1 MLQRGYV
8 SVGVLGLKPKLRW
21 WRWQRQGVGRGGRCA
36 KSTKKNSR
44 RDRWSVLAAV
54 QIALEWARTINLR
67 FRSSPR
73 LPFAFRMLAKTQL
86 FAGFLLLQAQE
97 NPLPKRRKRELVG
110 GLVGGL

>member
-1 MLQRGYV
+1 MAL
-8 SVGVLGLKPKLRW
+8 
-21 WRWQRQGVGRGGRCA
+21 
-36 KSTKKNSR
+36 
-44 RDRWSVLAAV
+44 D
-54 QIALEWARTINLR
+54 ALEWARTINLR
-67 FRSSPR
+67 FRSSPG